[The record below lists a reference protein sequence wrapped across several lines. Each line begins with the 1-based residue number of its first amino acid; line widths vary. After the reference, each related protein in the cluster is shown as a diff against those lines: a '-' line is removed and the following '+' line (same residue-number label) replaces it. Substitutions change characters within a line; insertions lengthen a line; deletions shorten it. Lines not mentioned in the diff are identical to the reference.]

1 MLMRYSHPFFLI
13 LFSMFTAG
21 WAFTLPAID
30 SGGYWTLTRPS
41 LDIQFIAKI
50 IAMSASENRRLP
62 ATLEELTV
70 EGKNGSGKY
79 LRSLP
84 QDPWRHPYVYKVLDA
99 DARRFVVYSAGPDG
113 IDNGGGGDDIV
124 GGAKSYA
131 CELYGSCL
139 TAKDYANRAL
149 GILSALVLL
158 TWIIFCICSMF
169 KWMPWGRVRATI
181 GRDRPLADLGTE

>member
-1 MLMRYSHPFFLI
+1 MRYPHPFFLI
-13 LFSMFTAG
+13 LLLTFTAG

-30 SGGYWTLTRPS
+30 SGGYWPLTRPS
-41 LDIQFIAKI
+41 LDIQFISKI
-50 IAMSASENRRLP
+50 LAISASENHRLP
-62 ATLEELTV
+62 TTLEELTV
-70 EGKNGSGKY
+70 EGKDGSGKY
-79 LRSLP
+79 LRRLP
-84 QDPWRHPYVYKVLDA
+84 RDPWRHPYVYKVLDA

-149 GILSALVLL
+149 GILSTLVLL
-158 TWIIFCICSMF
+158 AWIIFCIRLMF
-169 KWMPWGRVRATI
+169 KWTLWGRVRA
-181 GRDRPLADLGTE
+181 PLAKFSDRH